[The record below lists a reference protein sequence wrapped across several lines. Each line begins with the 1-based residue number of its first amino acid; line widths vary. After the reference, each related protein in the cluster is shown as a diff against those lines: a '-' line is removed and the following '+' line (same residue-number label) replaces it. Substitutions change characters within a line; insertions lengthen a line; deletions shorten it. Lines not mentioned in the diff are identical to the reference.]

1 MSLIIDKDLYKT
13 LSPVRPKRVIK
24 TRDTDGE
31 ILQTVDRSGIP
42 KRRWPNGG
50 GVTGG
55 SETRVDPHVKVL
67 DEAIAERAKARGL
80 DAIVYAPHFTRL
92 PEIRARAE
100 LFTDE
105 ELTVIP
111 GREVFTGTW
120 RNRRHVLALDLD
132 APVPDFISLD
142 AAFREFDRQDAVVLV
157 PHPDY
162 LTVSLDRAAIEQ
174 YRSAIHG
181 LETYNPKQLSRH
193 NRLAR
198 DLAELTGLPAFGS
211 SYAHLPGTV
220 GEVWTAYEEVNADR
234 PALIEAFRA
243 GTPRAVEHR
252 TGTIHQ
258 LRRAAEIGHLFYENS
273 IAKFDRVVLSGRE
286 PTHPNQDE
294 YGDRFSVA
302 R

>member
-1 MSLIIDKDLYKT
+1 M
-13 LSPVRPKRVIK
+13 
-24 TRDTDGE
+24 
-31 ILQTVDRSGIP
+31 
-42 KRRWPNGG
+42 
-50 GVTGG
+50 TGG

-80 DAIVYAPHFTRL
+80 DAVVYAPHFTRL
-92 PEIRARAE
+92 PEIRARARR
-100 LFTDE
+100 FTDE

-142 AAFREFDRQDAVVLV
+142 AAFEEFDRQDAVVLV

-174 YRSAIHG
+174 YRSSIHG
-181 LETYNPKQLSRH
+181 VEMYNPKQLARH
-193 NRLAR
+193 NRRAR
-198 DLAELTGLPAFGS
+198 EIADATGLPAFGS

-220 GEVWTAYEEVNADR
+220 GEVWTAFDAVDPDQSAIVE
-234 PALIEAFRA
+234 ALREGIPRTVGYRA
-243 GTPRAVEHR
+243 GTA
-252 TGTIHQ
+252 HQ

-273 IAKFDRVVLSGRE
+273 IAKFDRVVLSGLE
-286 PTHPNQDE
+286 PTHPNQDA
-294 YGDRFSVA
+294 YADRFTVA
-302 R
+302 Q